1 MKTILATTFLI
12 CTAAYAQD
20 PPAVSSG
27 TLVANFNSDP
37 STMDFV
43 KGTNDLTAWRAANNA
58 SIVLDGVGT
67 QTENI
72 AFDQDALD
80 GHGAL
85 VVNDM
90 SGQNRYLMG
99 SIGNGLS
106 NATIFWVGHF
116 NPGQNGSIGDGSGQ
130 YIYDLGADGA
140 NGTQMDAQ
148 IDDGIFEI
156 YGGSSTQAGANISDL
171 NGVYSTW
178 MTKFYAAPTTVGH
191 EAYVNGTN
199 LDVGTTSDGYQT
211 DENLVL
217 FAYQNSSGTGSSGY
231 NFVGNIHQLLIY
243 DGVLDEAD
251 TAAVTAYL
259 DCKLDPNCNPPC
271 GADFND
277 DGMIDASDLG
287 MLLAAWG
294 LSGATDLTN
303 DGTTDAADLGLLLAG
318 WGACS

>member
-1 MKTILATTFLI
+1 
-12 CTAAYAQD
+12 
-20 PPAVSSG
+20 
-27 TLVANFNSDP
+27 
-37 STMDFV
+37 
-43 KGTNDLTAWRAANNA
+43 
-58 SIVLDGVGT
+58 
-67 QTENI
+67 
-72 AFDQDALD
+72 
-80 GHGAL
+80 
-85 VVNDM
+85 
-90 SGQNRYLMG
+90 
-99 SIGNGLS
+99 
-106 NATIFWVGHF
+106 
-116 NPGQNGSIGDGSGQ
+116 
-130 YIYDLGADGA
+130 
-140 NGTQMDAQ
+140 MDAQ